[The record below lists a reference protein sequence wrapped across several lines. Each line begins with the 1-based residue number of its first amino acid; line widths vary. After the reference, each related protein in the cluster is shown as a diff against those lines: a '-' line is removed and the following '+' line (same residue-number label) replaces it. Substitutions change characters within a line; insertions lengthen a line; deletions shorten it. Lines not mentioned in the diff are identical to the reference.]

1 MRKDEIV
8 RRIAEE
14 TDVTYVKAEEV
25 VNAVLDEIKS
35 TLQQGDSVILRR
47 FGSFEVRDKRARAG
61 RNPKTG
67 EEAAIPAR
75 RVVRF
80 KSGNQLKAATNGSAS
95 EPVIQTVS
103 A

>member
-1 MRKDEIV
+1 MRKADIV

-14 TDVTYVKAEEV
+14 TDLTYVQAEQVVKAVFE
-25 VNAVLDEIKS
+25 AMKS
-35 TLQQGDSVILRR
+35 ALAQGDSVILRR
-47 FGSFEVRDKRARAG
+47 FGSFEVREKRARIG

-67 EEAAIPAR
+67 KEAAIPAR

-80 KSGNQLKAATNGSAS
+80 KSGNQLKAVVKGATSAS
-95 EPVIQTVS
+95 VT

>member
-1 MRKDEIV
+1 MRKAEIA

-14 TDVTYVKAEEV
+14 TDLTYVKAEEV

-35 TLQQGDSVILRR
+35 ALEQGDSVILRR
-47 FGSFEVRDKRARAG
+47 FGSFEVRDKRARLG

-67 EEAAIPAR
+67 EEATIPAR

-80 KSGNQLKAATNGSAS
+80 KAGNQFRATTNGR
-95 EPVIQTVS
+95 EPEPATQGVS